1 MSVLMG
7 SHDRAQ
13 VTAGSSCGS
22 LLGRP
27 GEHVTHR
34 TPCLTAPCN
43 VATPKKKMEK
53 LTHLSCTGNQRTWA
67 EVAGGGRNFPFVK
80 VKGFGRRLGAAG
92 GGSSLLTSNHNATHR
107 PASERANIPNILIL
121 GVHLSI
127 PKKTRTRSF
136 PEDFLKIKPQNK
148 SLYLYPPDLLAS

>member
-67 EVAGGGRNFPFVK
+67 EVAGGG
-80 VKGFGRRLGAAG
+80 GAG
-92 GGSSLLTSNHNATHR
+92 GIFHLLRS
-107 PASERANIPNILIL
+107 RALGGDWELLVEEAPFLQVITMLHTGQPRRELISQIFSFWACISAFPRRH
-121 GVHLSI
+121 GRDRFQ
-127 PKKTRTRSF
+127 RTF
-136 PEDFLKIKPQNK
+136 
-148 SLYLYPPDLLAS
+148 